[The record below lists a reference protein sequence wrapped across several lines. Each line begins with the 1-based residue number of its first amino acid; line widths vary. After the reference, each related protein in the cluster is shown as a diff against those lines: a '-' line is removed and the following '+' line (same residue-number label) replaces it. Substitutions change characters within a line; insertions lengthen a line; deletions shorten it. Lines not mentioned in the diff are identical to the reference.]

1 MRRFGGTLGKE
12 GWKQSVPKQNAQSV
26 KKPTIAELRSELAG
40 RIAAHTPSA
49 GPNETAVS
57 ALTLFRLT
65 SPTACY
71 LTSVEP
77 SVSIFVQGKKR
88 IDIGGE
94 EHLCDGTSFLVA
106 SIDLPIRSQV
116 IEASEAVPQLA
127 MRLLFDMQVV
137 REVVS
142 RDDLPEVKGSTERHG
157 LAVGKSTVGLLSAAE
172 RLIDLLDT
180 PEDIPF
186 LQHLIEREII
196 YRILRTPQ
204 GERLR
209 EIATSGNLS
218 QRTAKA
224 ITWLSEHYD
233 KPLRMEELAD
243 IARMGVSTL
252 HHQFRA
258 LTAMSPLQFQKQL
271 RLRAARERMLN
282 DGLDATSA
290 AYEVGYE
297 SVSQFNREYSRFFG
311 QPPLR
316 DIKALRDSQQVGI
329 DAA

>member
-1 MRRFGGTLGKE
+1 M
-12 GWKQSVPKQNAQSV
+12 PKHAPESRV
-26 KKPTIAELRSELAG
+26 HKPTLPELRSELAA
-40 RIAAHTPSA
+40 RVVAHTPSA
-49 GPNETAVS
+49 GQTGTAIP
-57 ALTLFRLT
+57 ALTLFRMT
-65 SPTACY
+65 TPTACY

-77 SVSIFVQGKKR
+77 SISIFVQGKKR
-88 IDIGGE
+88 IDIGGK
-94 EHLCDGTSFLVA
+94 EHLCDGESFLVA
-106 SIDLPIRSQV
+106 SLDLPIRSQI

-127 MRLLFDMQVV
+127 MRILLDMQAV

-142 RDDLPEVKGSTERHG
+142 RDDLPEVEGPSRQG
-157 LAVGKSTVGLLSAAE
+157 LAVGKSTAGLLRASL
-172 RLIDLLDT
+172 RLLDLLDS

-186 LQHLIEREII
+186 LLHLIEREII
-196 YRILRTPQ
+196 YRVLRTPQ
-204 GERLR
+204 GQRLR

-224 ITWLSEHYD
+224 IAWLSENYD
-233 KPLRMEELAD
+233 KPLRMEALAA

-258 LTAMSPLQFQKQL
+258 LTSMSPLQFQKQL
-271 RLRAARERMLN
+271 RLRAARERMLH

-316 DIKALRDSQQVGI
+316 DIRALRESNLVTI